1 VNAGPHLFWITSRAA
16 GTAALATASFSVAIG
31 ILMGARR
38 TRSTKVSELRPVHEA
53 LSLATLG
60 LIAVHGLTLLGD
72 AYLHPG
78 LAGITVPLVG
88 PYRPAWTA
96 AGIVAG
102 YGLAALGL
110 SYYARNAIGASL
122 WKKAHRFT
130 SLFWMLGIV
139 HTVGSGSDRSQPWFL
154 LLCGAAVLPAAALVL
169 SRAGRGLASAL
180 DLPRSQSPVRQ
191 TP

>member
-1 VNAGPHLFWITSRAA
+1 MNTGAHLFWITSRAA
-16 GTAALATASFSVAIG
+16 GTAALVTASFSVAIG

-38 TRSTKVSELRPVHEA
+38 ARSVKVSELRPAHEA

-60 LIAVHGLTLLGD
+60 LIAVHGLSLLGD

-78 LAGITVPLVG
+78 VAGIAIPLAG
-88 PYRPAWTA
+88 PYRPGWTA

-102 YGLAALGL
+102 YGLAALGI
-110 SYYARNAIGASL
+110 SYYMRDAIGAAL
-122 WKKAHRFT
+122 WRKAHRFT
-130 SLFWMLGIV
+130 SLFWVLGVV
-139 HTVGSGSDRSQPWFL
+139 HTLGSGSDRSQPWFL
-154 LLCGAAVLPAAALVL
+154 LVCAAAVLPAGALVL
-169 SRAGRGLASAL
+169 SRVARGLASAL